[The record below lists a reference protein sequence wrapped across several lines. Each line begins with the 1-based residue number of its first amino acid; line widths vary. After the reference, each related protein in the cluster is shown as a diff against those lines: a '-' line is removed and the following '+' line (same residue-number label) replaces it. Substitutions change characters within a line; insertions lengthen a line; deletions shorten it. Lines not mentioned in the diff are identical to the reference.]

1 MKLKKLQQFKK
12 EMKGVRLPSEEKN
25 LIKNNLISFIRTNP
39 VRKNTNARLINQT
52 QRLFLFFTQKHMYA
66 SIATILVLL
75 TGTGTAFAAENT
87 LPGDTLYPVKLH
99 INESVRGAVALTHE
113 ARANWETKVAERR
126 LDEASKLESKGKL
139 SPETEAKIEARL
151 EAQTKKIKARIE
163 KLEEKGNTEAAAN
176 MSARLENALELH
188 EQLLEKLKSSEDLN
202 KEEIKPLV
210 KKLHSEVNNIREI
223 RVKLDEKVDT
233 KNENGL
239 KESAENRMENSQ
251 KHIAQVKEYFED
263 HDIQATSSAS
273 IKLEL
278 AIKTQSE
285 GKAKFEAGQYK
296 EAFTLFVTAQRLSH
310 EAKLMA
316 QVNTNLKSDPRVEK
330 IFKEWDEKKEMR
342 INLEK
347 KIQLNEENRQELK
360 EKLNERFER

>member
-12 EMKGVRLPSEEKN
+12 EMKGVVLDVDQKKHIQKN
-25 LIKNNLISFIRTNP
+25 LVAFMKANP
-39 VRKNTNARLINQT
+39 VRKNTDERLINQT

-151 EAQTKKIKARIE
+151 ETQTKKIKAKIE
-163 KLEEKGNTEAAAN
+163 KLEATGNTEIAAA

-188 EQLLEKLKSSEDLN
+188 EQLLEKLKSSEDLT
-202 KEEIKPLV
+202 KKEIKPLV
-210 KKLHSEVNNIREI
+210 KKLHSEATNIRET
-223 RVKLDEKVDT
+223 RLKLDEKINAQ
-233 KNENGL
+233 NENGL
-239 KESAENRMENSQ
+239 KVAAEKRMKNSQ
-251 KHIAQVKEYFED
+251 KHIGQVKEYFDD
-263 HDIQATSSAS
+263 HDVRPTSSAN

-296 EAFTLFVTAQRLSH
+296 EAFTLFGTAQRLSH
-310 EAKLMA
+310 EAKLMG
-316 QVNTNLKSDPRVEK
+316 QVNSNLKSDPRVEK